1 VECLQYYLHLSGP
14 TDNLFFGYLFLC
26 PLAEF
31 QSEDPT
37 CFGIPDRIAYW
48 SLDPS
53 GAHQLSDDVAQDLGF
68 PVIKLK
74 MGVAGKSWD
83 TSVYN
88 GICQFQKAKGFDPY
102 SQEVAIEL
110 GYPLLE
116 LSHDIFAHSKPRI
129 IASIL
134 L

>member
-1 VECLQYYLHLSGP
+1 VSK
-14 TDNLFFGYLFLC
+14 
-26 PLAEF
+26 
-31 QSEDPT
+31 
-37 CFGIPDRIAYW
+37 
-48 SLDPS
+48 
-53 GAHQLSDDVAQDLGF
+53 DLGF
-68 PVIKLK
+68 PAIQVK
-74 MGVAGKSWD
+74 MYAHVRSWD
-83 TSVYN
+83 ASVYN

-102 SQEVAIEL
+102 SQEVAIQL